1 MYYACNNCKIV
12 HRKWHK
18 TDALSVYSLCNFEG
32 LPESCRHRRAPCAEE
47 IMNLENRYLDA
58 LAKAVRYGFR
68 AGNLAVTWR
77 TNEVNHIMLLSPR

>member
-1 MYYACNNCKIV
+1 
-12 HRKWHK
+12 
-18 TDALSVYSLCNFEG
+18 
-32 LPESCRHRRAPCAEE
+32 
-47 IMNLENRYLDA
+47 MNLENRYLDA